1 MTSRKTLS
9 EKFQIHS
16 ICVGIL
22 LLNIHDRFAFVR
34 SILRHRHPHR
44 FLRTFKLDSLGNRT
58 SYIYTRGGRKERGGE
73 GEKKKKKRGKK
84 RRKRYCDASTEV
96 SPPFSTLCYRVLS
109 SFYRLYG
116 VIHKIECETI
126 TKSISVHS
134 LMINLRTS
142 GI

>member
-34 SILRHRHPHR
+34 SILRRRHPHR

-73 GEKKKKKRGKK
+73 GKKKKKKK
-84 RRKRYCDASTEV
+84 EEKNAENVIAMPRLKYLHL
-96 SPPFSTLCYRVLS
+96 SPRCVIVCYRRFIV
-109 SFYRLYG
+109 YTG
-116 VIHKIECETI
+116 
-126 TKSISVHS
+126 
-134 LMINLRTS
+134 
-142 GI
+142 